1 MTLAEPA
8 GQTKIIY
15 DPETLRVLG
24 LGMVGPRA
32 GDLVAEGVLAIEM
45 GAVLEDLAES
55 IHAHPTLSETINEAA
70 LAALSRIERQA
81 QKTSSSASTGA
92 KARG

>member
-1 MTLAEPA
+1 
-8 GQTKIIY
+8 
-15 DPETLRVLG
+15 
-24 LGMVGPRA
+24 
-32 GDLVAEGVLAIEM
+32 AIEM

-55 IHAHPTLSETINEAA
+55 IHAHPSLSETINEAA

-92 KARG
+92 KAHG